1 MPRAYC
7 RQCGADLDQRMAP
20 GRPRAYCSS
29 RCKRLTEY
37 EVRRLQRRLEGLESL
52 AAEVRARQ
60 SPWDEGRLEM
70 LNRQIEEATDRLGA
84 LVA

>member
-7 RQCGADLDQRMAP
+7 RQCGSDLDQRMAP
-20 GRPRAYCSS
+20 GRPRTYCSS

-37 EVRRLQRRLEGLESL
+37 EVRRLQRRLEALESL

-60 SPWDEGRLEM
+60 SPWDDGRLEM